1 MKHVFCA
8 VLLFAA
14 GIAHAGDSQQPAP
27 ASTTAT
33 EAGVPAT
40 DDDER
45 MVCERRKVLGSN
57 RPERVCKTVAQRR
70 EEKER
75 ARADMDRLQRR

>member
-1 MKHVFCA
+1 MKHVVCA
-8 VLLFAA
+8 ALLVLA
-14 GIAHAGDSQQPAP
+14 GTAHAGDSQEPTP

-33 EAGVPAT
+33 EAGAAAT

-75 ARADMDRLQRR
+75 ARADMDRLQRK